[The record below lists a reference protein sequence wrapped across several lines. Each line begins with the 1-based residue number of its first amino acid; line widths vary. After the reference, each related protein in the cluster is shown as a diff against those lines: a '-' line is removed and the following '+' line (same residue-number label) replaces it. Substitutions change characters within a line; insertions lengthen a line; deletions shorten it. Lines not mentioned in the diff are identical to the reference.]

1 MLKRFYKIKKAPKVF
16 FHPNIET
23 RTVAYGEDIR
33 RELREWQ
40 TYFFSEARAGKNGFR
55 LSKQGNVVGSDY
67 AIGGPLFG
75 KEKPP
80 ETSGHGKLAMHGV
93 TYEIAKGGFVLA
105 NGSQSELNVGT
116 EIKAWA
122 ILSIPGELT
131 NFNAFAVIGKPVG
144 SENMCLALYEM
155 SGVRP
160 SARMIAS
167 VAIEYTMNR
176 DSELI
181 CFGKHIFVVHNSKLS
196 YYYCNVEKEQL
207 EEVPIGTDGAN
218 SEKAWCMGVSGNIA
232 LDRAGGVFWLSERD
246 VYGIR
251 IGSPANLLHVA
262 LLARELPLGIRAD
275 GEELCLYTED
285 RNSHKQNVIR
295 CMSVNGVYERVA
307 E

>member
-1 MLKRFYKIKKAPKVF
+1 MRYVYLRRTDHESFLWSPPDDRVIAEREIWEDAKR
-16 FHPNIET
+16 
-23 RTVAYGEDIR
+23 
-33 RELREWQ
+33 
-40 TYFFSEARAGKNGFR
+40 
-55 LSKQGNVVGSDY
+55 
-67 AIGGPLFG
+67 
-75 KEKPP
+75 
-80 ETSGHGKLAMHGV
+80 
-93 TYEIAKGGFVLA
+93 
-105 NGSQSELNVGT
+105 
-116 EIKAWA
+116 
-122 ILSIPGELT
+122 
-131 NFNAFAVIGKPVG
+131 
-144 SENMCLALYEM
+144 
-155 SGVRP
+155 
-160 SARMIAS
+160 
-167 VAIEYTMNR
+167 
-176 DSELI
+176 I